1 MRKPLKVQQVVHFF
15 PQHPALPV
23 QLLSP
28 FVLSLTQLCPYP
40 PAPEDAQPQ
49 IFQHCLLRTNTRNQS
64 SQISK
69 SAVGHSAMT
78 SMGLGSGPSKV
89 PLSLL
94 FIPPI
99 YHLPF
104 QVWPLHAQILL
115 KSSFHPFLLFTFA
128 QNHCPEPPLYFSL
141 VSSFPSLYRKLQ
153 CKGSALPRLISQ
165 RPVQKAHSSLPFP
178 LITRT
183 QIHCGFAGTR
193 ELRVLVNIPCCLLEF
208 GCMSPALSKGE
219 M

>member
-15 PQHPALPV
+15 PLPPSSASTAAVSVRAELHTALPIPTSSRRCSASDLPALPAKNQYTEPKFPNFQICCWPLCYDFNGFGV
-23 QLLSP
+23 RTLKSSP
-28 FVLSLTQLCPYP
+28 FFT
-40 PAPEDAQPQ
+40 
-49 IFQHCLLRTNTRNQS
+49 FH
-64 SQISK
+64 
-69 SAVGHSAMT
+69 
-78 SMGLGSGPSKV
+78 
-89 PLSLL
+89 
-94 FIPPI
+94 PPI